1 MNNRT
6 IDGVIEEYKQFITQ
20 YKKLK
25 ENFDEESIKNKE
37 LNLSFETITKHLPF
51 DDVTNIKKL
60 IENKNH
66 DIADLYLMYNEQK
79 KMLHDKQLALL
90 AKLNTLYAL
99 YRDLIKVDDL
109 KEVRNDPFIEQM
121 NELLYPKPLNS
132 DLRPIPKSVFP
143 DQLTHFPG
151 SNSNES
157 TVSPYPSESNVN
169 DSTVMSYIPKPD
181 ANESPLMS
189 YIYSKAQIIP
199 VQHVF

>member
-79 KMLHDKQLALL
+79 KMLHDKQVTLL

-121 NELLYPKPLNS
+121 NELLYPKTLSS
-132 DLRPIPKSVFP
+132 DMRPIPKPEVNGLFTSP
-143 DQLTHFPG
+143 YIPKP
-151 SNSNES
+151 NANES
-157 TVSPYPSESNVN
+157 TISSYIANESTK
-169 DSTVMSYIPKPD
+169 SSYIPKPN
-181 ANESPLMS
+181 AIESPLTS
-189 YIYSKAQIIP
+189 YIYSKPHICSN
-199 VQHVF
+199 VF